1 MPGNLFK
8 EKKCLVVGE
17 TYQREKYGASAR
29 DLLRYQL
36 RRLTSDTVEI
46 GEAVHLGTAYIGNE
60 GIPPEKL
67 LESVRVRFRIA
78 GKPFPKRRGDATP
91 VDA

>member
-8 EKKCLVVGE
+8 EKNCLVVGE
-17 TYQREKYGASAR
+17 TYQREKYGTDAK
-29 DLLRYQL
+29 DWLRHRLAQ
-36 RRLTSDTVEI
+36 LTSDSIEI

-60 GIPPEKL
+60 GISLEEL
-67 LESVRVRFRIA
+67 LGCARLRFRIA
-78 GKPFPKRRGDATP
+78 AQPFPKRRGDATP